1 MFPLSVSRLH
11 RPGMASPSGSQGP
24 PRSKHQNRDRGR
36 RGHMVTCTP
45 RSTGGR
51 RPRPLPPPSLA
62 LPAPVAHRPN
72 PAGRRGAGGLV
83 VPRPPSPAA
92 GSPGALSGVGRRR
105 GGWTAPCGLYT
116 QRVGRKGPPPRP
128 DVCRVPAC
136 CMGVAAGRRR
146 CAGPTRLLGRV
157 LGDERHFPGR
167 ARQKGEQARSHGD
180 FACLASCW
188 LHSIAGL

>member
-1 MFPLSVSRLH
+1 MFPPSVSRLH
-11 RPGMASPSGSQGP
+11 RPGMASPSGSQGLRGQSTRTGTGEGGVTWSHAP
-24 PRSKHQNRDRGR
+24 PEAQGDEG
-36 RGHMVTCTP
+36 P
-45 RSTGGR
+45 A
-51 RPRPLPPPSLA
+51 PSL
-62 LPAPVAHRPN
+62 LPASPFLPLS
-72 PAGRRGAGGLV
+72 PTGQTQLGGEGRGAWWCRGLRVPQQGAGG
-83 VPRPPSPAA
+83 
-92 GSPGALSGVGRRR
+92 GALSGAGQ
-105 GGWTAPCGLYT
+105 GGGVDRSLYT

-188 LHSIAGL
+188 LRSIAGL